1 MKMVTRLLLPALL
14 LAMPAQ
20 AQSSDSVL
28 LYAAGSLRGALSE
41 IAKVFEQR
49 SGVRVEMKYGAS
61 GLLKDEIAGGAR
73 AEVFASANMEH
84 PQALMHAGMS
94 GPVVLFAR
102 NRMCALVREGIAA
115 DPATLL
121 ERMLDPGIK
130 LGTSTPKADPSGD
143 YAWEIFKK
151 AEALKAGSFV
161 VLENKALQLIG
172 GPSSAPPPPGLSA
185 YGALLAAGKADVF
198 LTYCTNAVVATKENA
213 SQRIVELPADLVVGA
228 DYGLTVIA
236 TAPPAAYRF
245 AMFIMSDDGQRI
257 LARHGFSA
265 PGFHGSAISDR

>member
-1 MKMVTRLLLPALL
+1 
-14 LAMPAQ
+14 
-20 AQSSDSVL
+20 
-28 LYAAGSLRGALSE
+28 
-41 IAKVFEQR
+41 
-49 SGVRVEMKYGAS
+49 
-61 GLLKDEIAGGAR
+61 
-73 AEVFASANMEH
+73 
-84 PQALMHAGMS
+84 
-94 GPVVLFAR
+94 
-102 NRMCALVREGIAA
+102 MCALVRQGIAA

-161 VLENKALQLIG
+161 ALENKARQLIG
-172 GPSSAPPPPGLSA
+172 GPSSAPPPPGISA
-185 YGALLAAGKADVF
+185 YGALVAEGKADVF

-213 SQRIVELPADLVVGA
+213 SQRIVERPTGLVVGA

-245 AMFIMSDDGQRI
+245 AMFILSDDGQRI

-265 PGFHGSAISDR
+265 PALQGTAISDQ

>member
-1 MKMVTRLLLPALL
+1 MRSGAMI
-14 LAMPAQ
+14 LAMLAMTGPAAADTIQ
-20 AQSSDSVL
+20 L
-28 LYAAGSLRGALSE
+28 FAAGSLKAALTDV
-41 IAKVFEQR
+41 AKAYEAT
-49 SGVRVEMKYGAS
+49 SGNKIEARYEPS
-61 GLLKDEIAGGAR
+61 GLLKNEISKGTKAD
-73 AEVFASANMEH
+73 VFASANMEH
-84 PQALMHAGMS
+84 PQALHNEKKS
-94 GPVVLFAR
+94 GPVSRFAR
-102 NRMCALVREGIAA
+102 NSLCALVKPGLTVDSAS
-115 DPATLL
+115 LL
-121 ERMLDPGIK
+121 DRMLDPGIK

-265 PGFHGSAISDR
+265 PGFHGTAISDR